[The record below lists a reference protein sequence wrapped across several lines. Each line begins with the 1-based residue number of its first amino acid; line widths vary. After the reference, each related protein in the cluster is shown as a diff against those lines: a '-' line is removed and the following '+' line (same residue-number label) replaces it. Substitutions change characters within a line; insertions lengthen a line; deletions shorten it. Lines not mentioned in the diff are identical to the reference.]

1 MAGEFIEKFL
11 SLKIVFSKTSQH
23 PSWALKKPLL
33 CCACETQQS
42 HPVDLPP
49 RGADSR
55 KPLRSYQAI
64 TGNSYAKAA

>member
-42 HPVDLPP
+42 QIP
-49 RGADSR
+49 RRFTTAGD
-55 KPLRSYQAI
+55 
-64 TGNSYAKAA
+64 